1 MSEILILR
9 SNNIKNNFYF
19 REGLTFQPQTAEGCR
34 AWGLIPRSNIVG
46 RAEFVW
52 FPLSRFGKMRFIDN
66 GEKAGSDAIVPEFL
80 R

>member
-1 MSEILILR
+1 MSEILIL
-9 SNNIKNNFYF
+9 
-19 REGLTFQPQTAEGCR
+19 
-34 AWGLIPRSNIVG
+34 RSNIVG

-52 FPLSRFGKMRFIDN
+52 LPLSRFGKMRFIDN